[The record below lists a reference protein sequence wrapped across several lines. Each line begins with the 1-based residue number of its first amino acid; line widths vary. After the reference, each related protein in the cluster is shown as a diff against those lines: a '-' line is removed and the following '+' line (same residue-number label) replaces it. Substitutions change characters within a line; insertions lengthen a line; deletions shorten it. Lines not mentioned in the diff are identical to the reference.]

1 MASSDKEISY
11 SNLKDLLA
19 KGSGLLVDVRTKDEV
34 DRGHIPGSIHIP
46 VENVE
51 SDMSLEAAEFQSK
64 FGVVKPSLDSSELV
78 FHCQMGRRGALA
90 TEKARNLGFKKYETW
105 NHECLNNHSFTEA
118 VTIFPSLSSVPVIMQ
133 GATRNGQK
141 KVASDNPVRTPGTL

>member
-46 VENVE
+46 GRREDGQIMENVE

-90 TEKARNLGFKKYETW
+90 TEKARNLGFKNACNYAGGYKEW
-105 NHECLNNHSFTEA
+105 SEK
-118 VTIFPSLSSVPVIMQ
+118 
-133 GATRNGQK
+133 GGK
-141 KVASDNPVRTPGTL
+141 

>member
-51 SDMSLEAAEFQSK
+51 SDMSLDTAEFQSK

-78 FHCQMGRRGALA
+78 FYCQMGKRGALA
-90 TEKARNLGFKKYETW
+90 TEKARSLGFK
-105 NHECLNNHSFTEA
+105 NA
-118 VTIFPSLSSVPVIMQ
+118 
-133 GATRNGQK
+133 RNYAGGYK
-141 KVASDNPVRTPGTL
+141 EWSEKGGK

>member
-34 DRGHIPGSIHIP
+34 DKGHIPGSIHIP

-51 SDMSLEAAEFQSK
+51 SDMSLDAAEFRSK

-90 TEKARNLGFKKYETW
+90 TEKARNLGFK
-105 NHECLNNHSFTEA
+105 NA
-118 VTIFPSLSSVPVIMQ
+118 
-133 GATRNGQK
+133 RNYAGGYK
-141 KVASDNPVRTPGTL
+141 EWSEKGGK